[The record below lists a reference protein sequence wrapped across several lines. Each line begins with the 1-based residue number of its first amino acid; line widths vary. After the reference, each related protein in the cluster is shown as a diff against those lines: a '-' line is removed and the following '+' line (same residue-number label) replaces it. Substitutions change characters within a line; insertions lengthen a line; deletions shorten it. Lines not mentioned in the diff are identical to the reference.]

1 MASPIR
7 QDDASGLTIA
17 TEEIS
22 SEHFQKVVV
31 CKTATGAAISPLT
44 DTELRATAVP
54 VSGPLTDAEL
64 RDSAVPVSLATAP
77 ALVTGTATIGAV
89 KDAGPNT
96 RGASAYTTSSDMST
110 AAAIGPA
117 PTAGQY
123 SVLKEIDISAAV
135 ALEFSIQEETSA
147 TVFRSFFLPANGT
160 LHIVFRDELKLAV
173 ADKRWFGKASIA
185 GNVRIGT
192 VTKSEA

>member
-96 RGASAYTTSSDMST
+96 RGTSTYTTSADMST

-135 ALEFSIQEETSA
+135 ALEFSIQEESSA